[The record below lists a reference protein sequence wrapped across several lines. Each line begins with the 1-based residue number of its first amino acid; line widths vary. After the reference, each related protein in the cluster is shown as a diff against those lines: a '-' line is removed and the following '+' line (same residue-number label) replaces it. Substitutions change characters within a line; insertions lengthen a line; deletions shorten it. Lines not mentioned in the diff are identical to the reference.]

1 MKKLSLRWIFASALL
16 AQLSWTAT
24 TCAQE
29 PPPVGPPGDFGGPP
43 GGFPGGPG
51 FPGEPGFPGG
61 PGFLG
66 GQGFGRPGMGLP
78 GFGGPP
84 SNLLS
89 VVQLPEVIA
98 ELKVSADQTSKLET
112 LQGDLMTAMQE
123 KMSTFNP
130 QEMFNLEEA
139 ERMERM
145 AQMRTEVEAIHA
157 EFDLK
162 LSEVLDASQ
171 LKRLQELRIQR
182 QGLVAWLKDELA
194 EKIKLTDEQRRLI
207 RESQQVGMPP
217 RGNGGFPDF
226 EGMERTRQEGE
237 KKFLASLSDEQ
248 KIVWDELRGAAFS
261 FTTQSP
267 MGRGMMGGPGGP
279 GGREK
284 ALVAKYDKNDDGWL
298 NRDERDAAREEA
310 KQGGGF
316 GGPGRGMGQ
325 GRGIG
330 PGRAAGEGRRG
341 RPAEGQD
348 GVADGPGGN
357 AGGPGGFPGGPGGFP
372 GGPGG
377 FPGGPGGFP
386 GGPGGF
392 PGGPG
397 GMGSREPGKPGIKV
411 SPNEVKNYGDED
423 LYDTSIVR
431 TIFLNFEKDDWETEL
446 SDFKN
451 SDVEVDAEMMVDGK
465 TYEKVGVK
473 FRGMSSF
480 GMVPA
485 GSKRSFNI
493 SMDLVDEDQRLMGYK
508 TLNLLNSNGDP
519 TMMHSVLYSKIARK
533 YLPTPKANEVRVVVN
548 GEDWGVYQNAQQFDK
563 IFVKENF
570 GSSKG
575 GRWKVSGSPGGGGSL
590 RYLGDDVSAYKRL
603 YEIKSS
609 DNEESWNAL
618 VQLTKV
624 LGETPVDD
632 LPAKIEPILDVDG
645 VLRFLAL
652 DVALINEDGYWVR
665 GSDYSLYQDE
675 EGKFHVIPHDM
686 NETFM
691 PVMGGPGMGGPG
703 MGGPGR
709 SRGGRGMGGLGGPG
723 AGGPGAD
730 APRASGQRAGGPPTG
745 RNSEA
750 QNAYALD
757 PLVAMDNPDRPL
769 RSKLLQVPEYRERYL
784 KYVAQ
789 IAQEDLDWKNLGST
803 VQEVKASIE
812 KLVELD
818 SRKMSTT
825 EAFKQTTSSEASDG
839 PKNNSRHLRQFAEKR
854 REYLLNHPEIA
865 AILKK

>member
-1 MKKLSLRWIFASALL
+1 
-16 AQLSWTAT
+16 
-24 TCAQE
+24 
-29 PPPVGPPGDFGGPP
+29 
-43 GGFPGGPG
+43 
-51 FPGEPGFPGG
+51 
-61 PGFLG
+61 
-66 GQGFGRPGMGLP
+66 
-78 GFGGPP
+78 
-84 SNLLS
+84 
-89 VVQLPEVIA
+89 
-98 ELKVSADQTSKLET
+98 
-112 LQGDLMTAMQE
+112 
-123 KMSTFNP
+123 
-130 QEMFNLEEA
+130 
-139 ERMERM
+139 
-145 AQMRTEVEAIHA
+145 
-157 EFDLK
+157 
-162 LSEVLDASQ
+162 
-171 LKRLQELRIQR
+171 
-182 QGLVAWLKDELA
+182 VAWLKDELA
-194 EKIKLTDEQRRLI
+194 AKIKLTDEQRRLI
-207 RESQQVGMPP
+207 RESQQVGVPP

-261 FTTQSP
+261 FTTQSH

-279 GGREK
+279 GGREQ

-348 GVADGPGGN
+348 GVVDGPGGN
-357 AGGPGGFPGGPGGFP
+357 AGGPGGFP

-618 VQLTKV
+618 VQLTC
-624 LGETPVDD
+624 
-632 LPAKIEPILDVDG
+632 LPKL
-645 VLRFLAL
+645 
-652 DVALINEDGYWVR
+652 
-665 GSDYSLYQDE
+665 
-675 EGKFHVIPHDM
+675 
-686 NETFM
+686 
-691 PVMGGPGMGGPG
+691 
-703 MGGPGR
+703 
-709 SRGGRGMGGLGGPG
+709 
-723 AGGPGAD
+723 
-730 APRASGQRAGGPPTG
+730 
-745 RNSEA
+745 
-750 QNAYALD
+750 
-757 PLVAMDNPDRPL
+757 NPSWMWMVYCVFWHWMWL
-769 RSKLLQVPEYRERYL
+769 
-784 KYVAQ
+784 
-789 IAQEDLDWKNLGST
+789 
-803 VQEVKASIE
+803 
-812 KLVELD
+812 
-818 SRKMSTT
+818 
-825 EAFKQTTSSEASDG
+825 
-839 PKNNSRHLRQFAEKR
+839 
-854 REYLLNHPEIA
+854 
-865 AILKK
+865 